1 MKIIDI
7 KPKHIIELFHKWT
20 GNGLITKKDF
30 NNRKSVLNGIFR
42 YAVLKE
48 ILISNPITS
57 ISCNELK
64 YKYAEVHKKAYTKE
78 ERLKLLN
85 YLDTLPPD
93 AYVLAIK
100 LAFYG
105 IFRIGEI
112 KALTWDIVSVG

>member
-1 MKIIDI
+1 M
-7 KPKHIIELFHKWT
+7 
-20 GNGLITKKDF
+20 LITSIDLLK
-30 NNRKSVLNGIFR
+30 NNFSSH
-42 YAVLKE
+42 

-64 YKYAEVHKKAYTKE
+64 YKYAEVHKKAYAKE
-78 ERLKLLN
+78 ERLKHLN
-85 YLDTLPPD
+85 YLDTLSPD

-112 KALTWDIVSVG
+112 KALTWDISDGNKV